1 MEKMIGDHP
10 ADVEPLK
17 TVRSALDKPVVLK

>member
-1 MEKMIGDHP
+1 MEKMIGSHP

-17 TVRSALDKPVVLK
+17 TALSALDKRVALK